1 MKGILIVD
9 DQQGIRLLLNE
20 VFKKEGYITYL
31 AANGLDALNIAE
43 NEKIDC
49 VLLDMK
55 IPGMDGIEI
64 LKRLKESYTDLPVVM
79 MTAYGESDI
88 MEEALKLGAVRYFT
102 KPFKIFEVR
111 DEVKQIIAG

>member
-1 MKGILIVD
+1 MSL
-9 DQQGIRLLLNE
+9 QNL
-20 VFKKEGYITYL
+20 KKE
-31 AANGLDALNIAE
+31 N
-43 NEKIDC
+43 IDC

-64 LKRLKESYTDLPVVM
+64 LKRLKESYADLPVVM

-88 MEEALKLGAVRYFT
+88 MEEAKKLGAVRFFT